1 MTAIARIAASWV
13 LTPVYVSPVWQFIWG
28 AASVSRTDADAISGG
43 FAYAGF
49 DGTGSASDL
58 FGVIRIVNIL
68 SDKAGRRYSAH
79 RVGAPW
85 FYDCYD

>member
-49 DGTGSASDL
+49 DGTGSASNS
-58 FGVIRIVNIL
+58 FGVVRIVNIL
-68 SDKAGRRYSAH
+68 SDAGMTFRGLV
-79 RVGAPW
+79 RVP
-85 FYDCYD
+85 